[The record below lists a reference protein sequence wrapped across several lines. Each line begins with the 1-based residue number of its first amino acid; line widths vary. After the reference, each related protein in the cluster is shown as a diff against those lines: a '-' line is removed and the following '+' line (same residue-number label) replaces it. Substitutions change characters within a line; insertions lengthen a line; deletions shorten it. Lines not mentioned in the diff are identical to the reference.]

1 MDRLVENIR
10 NITVNDNNSY
20 HLEDT
25 YKMYLEY
32 LKKLSEL
39 EERKTNYFLRYL
51 KDNELSNNQETE
63 FEEPFI
69 TGLTKLSQ
77 RQNSINTTMKLFEK
91 GFLTKEDIK
100 KIHRLVIK
108 GSSDD
113 TKNNYEFRMDN
124 EKWVGSFVNGKRD
137 VHYIPPDY
145 KIIDEL
151 LNQILLYLNEKN
163 YDEHNIFI
171 KPLIVH
177 ALLAY
182 VQSFG
187 NGNTRLARVIQHC
200 KVCTMSNEMLGY
212 NFSTPTFYLSENYLK
227 TRPQYRELIKKI
239 AADKDMESWN
249 KWFNYNLNM
258 IDEQLYFLDNNLTKY
273 RRK

>member
-200 KVCTMSNEMLGY
+200 KVCSMSNEMLGY